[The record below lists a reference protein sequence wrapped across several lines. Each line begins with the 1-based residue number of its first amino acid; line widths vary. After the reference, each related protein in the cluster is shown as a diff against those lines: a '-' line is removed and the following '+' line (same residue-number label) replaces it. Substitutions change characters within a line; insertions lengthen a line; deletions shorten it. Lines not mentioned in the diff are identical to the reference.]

1 MRNRN
6 QAHILMALF
15 HTESAFAVF
24 NILHMFPLLLCRVAS
39 ILEIYFS
46 MFCNIYSFMVL
57 FVSDR
62 FLVFYLNMKYP
73 IFCTPKKMLKIIFSA
88 VFVPIILVLILA
100 FAIQF
105 KLINL
110 LNMLIIM

>member
-1 MRNRN
+1 
-6 QAHILMALF
+6 
-15 HTESAFAVF
+15 
-24 NILHMFPLLLCRVAS
+24 
-39 ILEIYFS
+39 
-46 MFCNIYSFMVL
+46 
-57 FVSDR
+57 
-62 FLVFYLNMKYP
+62 MKYP

>member
-1 MRNRN
+1 
-6 QAHILMALF
+6 MALF
-15 HTESAFAVF
+15 HSESAFAVC

-39 ILEIYFS
+39 ILEIHFS
-46 MFCNIYSFMVL
+46 ILFYSFLML
-57 FVSDR
+57 FMSDW

-73 IFCTPKKMLKIIFSA
+73 IFCTPKKMLKIIFAA
-88 VFVPIILVLILA
+88 VFVPMILVLILA
-100 FAIQF
+100 LAIQF